1 MNRADKT
8 LGYIRTIK
16 NDKPCIFI
24 SHKKEDQHIAIELGN
39 FLTENLNVD
48 IYLDVFDVELQEAV
62 SIENDAKIVSSIKEG
77 IKLSNILLCII
88 SDKTKLSWWVPYEIG
103 IADISGIKIASI
115 KTKQIDDFPSF
126 LKTQETINDLSK
138 LIEFVLKNG
147 KYGSVFYSNEQT
159 MKIRQQEMGTLK
171 EYFD

>member
-16 NDKPCIFI
+16 NDKSCIFI
-24 SHKKEDQHIAIELGN
+24 SHKKEDQHIAIELGK

-48 IYLDVFDVELQEAV
+48 IYLDIFDVELQEAV
-62 SIENDAKIVSSIKEG
+62 SVENDAKIVSSIKEG
-77 IKLSNILLCII
+77 INLSNILLCIV

-103 IADISGIKIASI
+103 LADNSGIKIASI
-115 KTKQIDDFPSF
+115 KTKEIDDFPSF
-126 LKTQETINDLSK
+126 LKTQETVNNLSK
-138 LIEFVLKNG
+138 LIELVLKNG
-147 KYGSVFYSNEQT
+147 KYSSIFYSDEQT
-159 MKIRQQEMGTLK
+159 MKIRQQEMGTLE